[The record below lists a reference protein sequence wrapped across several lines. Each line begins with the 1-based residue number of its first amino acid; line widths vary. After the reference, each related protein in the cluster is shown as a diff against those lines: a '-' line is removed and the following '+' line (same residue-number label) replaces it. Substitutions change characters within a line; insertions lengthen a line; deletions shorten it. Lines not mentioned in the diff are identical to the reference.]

1 MREFPMH
8 EDKLRDLKSMGSAG
22 SRPGGAEPML
32 MRTLLT
38 VLILFLFVAPTLAQE
53 APKFSE
59 SQFRRAA
66 ASLFADPLG
75 PNAESDCKTV
85 LTWSVESPDVE
96 VTIGPAILDVLKQ
109 GKNQEESSL
118 LCAFAAGQSLA
129 QLKNKVKGGY
139 AVEGGLKLLEVYSKI
154 RARNPKYTNPGAEN
168 LKTAE
173 KNGALAEILETK
185 K

>member
-1 MREFPMH
+1 
-8 EDKLRDLKSMGSAG
+8 
-22 SRPGGAEPML
+22 

-38 VLILFLFVAPTLAQE
+38 VALLFLAVQPAFAQE
-53 APKFSE
+53 SPHFSE

-75 PNAESDCKTV
+75 PNAESDCKTI
-85 LTWSVESPDVE
+85 LTWTVESPEVE
-96 VTIGPAILDVLKQ
+96 VTIGPAILDLLKQ

-139 AVEGGLKLLEVYSKI
+139 AVEGGTKLLEVYSKI
-154 RARNPKYTNPGAEN
+154 RARNPKYTNQAAEN
-168 LKTAE
+168 LKTA
-173 KNGALAEILETK
+173 KQNGTLAEVLESK